1 MVVKTKPKI
10 PNGARLIIHSTIFE
24 VMSARVCRRSLL
36 CSLALSHG
44 NSKHSGPRKD
54 PNVVGL
60 LQGVDRVV
68 DDLEQG
74 LLITSPIPFG
84 EGSFSGLSSQ
94 GNGDGEDVIDQ
105 NSDEGSCKG
114 S

>member
-1 MVVKTKPKI
+1 MFT
-10 PNGARLIIHSTIFE
+10 R
-24 VMSARVCRRSLL
+24 
-36 CSLALSHG
+36 LSH
-44 NSKHSGPRKD
+44 SDPKDSCPRKD
-54 PNVVGL
+54 PDVVSL

-68 DDLEQG
+68 DDLEQEV
-74 LLITSPIPFG
+74 TNHFANPVWR
-84 EGSFSGLSSQ
+84 GSFSGLSSQ

>member
-24 VMSARVCRRSLL
+24 VISARVLQEVFTMFTGPLSWRSQRQWP
-36 CSLALSHG
+36 
-44 NSKHSGPRKD
+44 KKD

-68 DDLEQG
+68 DDLE
-74 LLITSPIPFG
+74 
-84 EGSFSGLSSQ
+84 
-94 GNGDGEDVIDQ
+94 
-105 NSDEGSCKG
+105 
-114 S
+114 